1 MGVVYEV
8 LDSERGETV
17 ALKTLRDLDADG
29 LYRFKQEFRT
39 LTDLVHP
46 NIVRLYELVV
56 GESEGAFFTMELVPG
71 IDFLTYVCGRSGAR
85 VAGEH
90 SRIARL
96 LPTTPA
102 GPTARRLEDAPAQPT
117 REVRPIESCSA
128 DLDKLRSACRQLA
141 EGVHALHGAGQLHRD
156 LKPSNVLVAGDGRV
170 VVLDLGVA
178 TSLRRDRLL
187 EPSEMVGTATYMA
200 PEQALGDTPTPAADW
215 YSFGVILY
223 ESLVGRP
230 PFLGRAAD
238 VIAWKNI
245 GEPIPPSE
253 CIEGVPP
260 DLDELCV
267 DLLKREPRDRP
278 TGLDVLRRLHTAPTA
293 PERSSSERVHDPSL
307 ASELLG
313 RQEQLAALREAFERV
328 VSGSAVTVRLSGES
342 GMGKSAVASTFL
354 DGLAARGEALVL
366 RGRAYERESLPY
378 KAVDSVIDE
387 VSRALARAEAEGDPI
402 DLPGG
407 VGALA
412 RVFPVLRRVPGLAN
426 ANDDSATEPRE
437 LRSRAFEA
445 LRSLLGSLAKRRA
458 LVVYIDDAHWGDAD
472 SASLVLALV
481 RAPEAPPLLLLMTYR
496 SNEAAG
502 SVFLNDLRD
511 GWPRDAE
518 VRDLALGPLDP
529 DAAETLAL
537 TLLDGSGDR
546 VRRMARAVARESR
559 GSPFLVQELARSHA
573 ASGPHDEETLS
584 ALTLETMV
592 SERLERLPAD
602 ARRMIE
608 IVAVGGRPLPLA
620 VVGRATGVT
629 VNLND
634 TIASLCARRFARM
647 GQRDGRDV
655 VETTHD
661 RIRETIGGLL
671 TDVTLREHHGALAR
685 ALEEEP
691 EADAEAIAQHWL
703 RAGDAERAVHLAE
716 EAAGRSAD
724 KLAFDHAARLVRL
737 ALDNTSPASGRA
749 QGLRVRL
756 AQMLEAAG
764 RSSEAADEY
773 RKAAQGTTA
782 FDRLELERSAA
793 EQLVLSGR
801 IDEGAL
807 GLRRVLAVMGMRA
820 PQSSLGAMFALVFY
834 QLRLRILGL
843 RFRERAAEE
852 VSSEDRV
859 RVETLRAVG
868 MGLSAVDVILGACM
882 QARHLFLAMAVGDR
896 MQVLRA
902 LCIELVQ
909 FAIAN
914 QSEGKRERAMVEIA
928 RGLAA
933 REGIEGQL
941 YFDGARGLAS
951 YLRGRFLEARGAL
964 DAVVDES
971 RKVANQMTATANL
984 RLFAVFAAFHSG
996 ALREEA
1002 HQGRLLLRDVEE
1014 RGDVYT
1020 AVSLRMTI
1028 MVDVALAADEPDE
1041 ARRHLRSA
1049 TAQWTSKGFSVQH
1062 WYAMF
1067 SEAEVE
1073 LYVGDGARAYARI
1086 DRDSRALKK
1095 SFLLHSR
1102 FIRAYTA
1109 YVRGCSAVASA
1120 EADVAVAPSRLREAR
1135 RIAQKLE
1142 RDPGDW
1148 VRALASLVRAVA
1160 ANAEGERAEAIE
1172 ALRIGLQ
1179 RTEAASMLTLARA
1192 ARYQLGLL
1200 VGGDE
1205 GAELVA
1211 EAERAMTREGVRA
1224 PARMAGFMLP
1234 GRWSPTRG

>member
-8 LDSERGETV
+8 LDRERGQTV

-56 GESEGAFFTMELVPG
+56 GESEGAFFTMELIAG
-71 IDFLTYVCGRSGAR
+71 TDFLSYVRGIGGGLIAHDRSR
-85 VAGEH
+85 VAD
-90 SRIARL
+90 L

-102 GPTARRLEDAPAQPT
+102 VPTARLDDAPAQPR
-117 REVRPIESCSA
+117 REVRPVESCSA
-128 DLDKLRSACRQLA
+128 DLDKLRSAFCQLA

-156 LKPSNVLVAGDGRV
+156 LKPSNVLVAPDGRV

-187 EPSEMVGTATYMA
+187 EPSEVVGTATYMA

-215 YSFGVILY
+215 YSLGVILY

-230 PFLGRAAD
+230 PFVGRATD
-238 VIAWKNI
+238 VIAWKNA
-245 GEPIPPSE
+245 EEAIPPSN
-253 CIEGVPP
+253 CLEGVPP
-260 DLDELCV
+260 DLDALCV
-267 DLLKREPRDRP
+267 DLLKLEPRDRP
-278 TGLDVLRRLHTAPTA
+278 TGLDVLRRLRTIPTA
-293 PERSSSERVHDPSL
+293 PGRSSPAPHDPSL
-307 ASELLG
+307 ASELVG
-313 RQEQLAALREAFERV
+313 REEQLAALRGAFERV
-328 VSGSAVTVRLSGES
+328 VSGSAVTVRLGGES
-342 GMGKSAVASTFL
+342 GMGKSAIAATFL
-354 DGLAARGEALVL
+354 DSLATRGEALVL

-402 DLPGG
+402 ALPDG

-412 RVFPVLRRVPGLAN
+412 RVFPVLRRVPSLVN
-426 ANDDSATEPRE
+426 ATDDSATEPRE

-458 LVVYIDDAHWGDAD
+458 LVVYIDDVHWGDAD
-472 SASLVLALV
+472 SASLILALV

-511 GWPRDAE
+511 GWPRGAE
-518 VRDLALGPLDP
+518 VRDLLLGPLHP

-537 TLLDGSGDR
+537 TLHDGSSDPL
-546 VRRMARAVARESR
+546 RRMARAVARESR
-559 GSPFLVQELARSHA
+559 GSPFLVQELARSRA
-573 ASGPHDEETLS
+573 ASGPPDEQTLS

-592 SERLERLPAD
+592 SERLERLSAD

-620 VVGRATGVT
+620 VVGRAAGVT

-634 TIASLCARRFARM
+634 TIASLCARRFART

-671 TDVTLREHHGALAR
+671 TDVALRQHHGALAR
-685 ALEEEP
+685 ALEEAP
-691 EADAEAIAQHWL
+691 DADAEAIALHWL
-703 RAGDAERAVHLAE
+703 GAGDAERAVHFAE
-716 EAAGRSAD
+716 DAAERSAD

-737 ALDNTSPASGRA
+737 ALDNTSPGTARA
-749 QGLRVRL
+749 QHLRVRL

-764 RSSEAADEY
+764 RSSDAADEY

-782 FDRLELERSAA
+782 FDRVELERSAA

-807 GLRRVLAVMGMRA
+807 GLRRVLAVMRMRA
-820 PQSSLGAMFALVFY
+820 PQSSLGAVFALVFY
-834 QLRLRILGL
+834 QLRLWILGL

-859 RVETLRAVG
+859 RVETLRAVS

-882 QARHLFLAMAVGDR
+882 QARHLLLAMAVGDR

-902 LCIELVQ
+902 MCVELVQ
-909 FAIAN
+909 LAVAN
-914 QSEGKRERAMVEIA
+914 TSEGKRERAMVETA

-933 REGIEGQL
+933 REGLEGQL

-951 YLRGRFLEARGAL
+951 YLRGRFLEAREIL
-964 DAVVDES
+964 DAVVDKS
-971 RKVANQMTATANL
+971 RQAPRGVTATANL

-1002 HQGRLLLRDVEE
+1002 HHGRLLLRDVED

-1049 TAQWTSKGFSVQH
+1049 MAQWTSKRFSVQH

-1067 SEAEVE
+1067 SEASVE

-1102 FIRAYTA
+1102 FIGAYTA

-1120 EADVAVAPSRLREAR
+1120 EANIAVAPSRLREAR
-1135 RIAQKLE
+1135 RIARKLE
-1142 RDPGDW
+1142 RDPADW
-1148 VRALASLVRAVA
+1148 IRGLASLVRAAA
-1160 ANAEGERAEAIE
+1160 ANAEGERAEAVD
-1172 ALRIGLQ
+1172 ALRVGLE
-1179 RTEAASMLTLARA
+1179 RTEAAGMLTLARA

-1200 VGGDE
+1200 VGGDD

-1211 EAERAMTREGVRA
+1211 QAERAMTREGVRA

-1234 GRWSPTRG
+1234 GRWSPTPAP